1 MLVLRHVL
9 EAEMLVL
16 HHVFDAKISDLL
28 KVFEADKSLKHISSA
43 LSV

>member
-1 MLVLRHVL
+1 MLVLRNVL